1 MIDGLVYSMCASQV
15 PLVNLVQGDEQ
26 FNETLKKIVA
36 KAKLVRMGSIT
47 LTELGRLKAYILN
60 SRSYG

>member
-15 PLVNLVQGDEQ
+15 PLVNLVQGHEQ